1 LLSGA
6 TLCLARREELLP
18 GPDLVRFLSDKAIT
32 TAVLP
37 PSALAASD
45 VPADGLPRLQ
55 TLVSGGESCTQEI
68 VRRWGPGRR
77 YLNAYGPTETTI
89 AASWYEVDASREGA
103 NIPIGHPLANTRFY
117 IVDKHFQPT
126 PVGVPGE
133 LLIGG
138 IGVARGYLNRPE
150 LTAEKFIEI
159 RELEVEVPISNL
171 HASRLILYKT
181 GDRARYRPDG
191 NVEFLG
197 RLDHQVKIRGF
208 RIELGEIEAVL
219 SQHPA
224 VHEAVV
230 LAREDTPGNH
240 RLIAYVARRDEQTV
254 TISELHSFLER
265 KLPAY
270 LVPAAF
276 VVLDAL
282 PLTPNGKVDR
292 KALPAPAQD
301 RPELAG
307 DYIAPQSAAEKTL
320 AEIWTQV
327 LGVKQIGTGDNFFEL
342 GGDSILSIQV
352 IARAAQAGLRLTPK
366 QLFEHPTIAGLA
378 AVAGTTPTVFAE
390 QSMVT
395 GPVLLTPIQHW
406 FFEQHLPEPHHWN
419 QSVLLVAREPLDR
432 GKLEAALRQ
441 LLAHHDALRLRF
453 E

>member
-1 LLSGA
+1 QSPIANNQLPITPDHLAYVIYTSGSTGKPKGTLLQHRGLCNLALAYIRDFHVNADSRVLQFFAFGFDGSVADIFMALLSGA

-55 TLVSGGESCTQEI
+55 TRVSGGESCTQEI

-282 PLTPNGKVDR
+282 PLTPNGNV
-292 KALPAPAQD
+292 
-301 RPELAG
+301 
-307 DYIAPQSAAEKTL
+307 YIENGLTL
-320 AEIWTQV
+320 T
-327 LGVKQIGTGDNFFEL
+327 
-342 GGDSILSIQV
+342 S
-352 IARAAQAGLRLTPK
+352 
-366 QLFEHPTIAGLA
+366 
-378 AVAGTTPTVFAE
+378 
-390 QSMVT
+390 
-395 GPVLLTPIQHW
+395 
-406 FFEQHLPEPHHWN
+406 
-419 QSVLLVAREPLDR
+419 
-432 GKLEAALRQ
+432 
-441 LLAHHDALRLRF
+441 
-453 E
+453 